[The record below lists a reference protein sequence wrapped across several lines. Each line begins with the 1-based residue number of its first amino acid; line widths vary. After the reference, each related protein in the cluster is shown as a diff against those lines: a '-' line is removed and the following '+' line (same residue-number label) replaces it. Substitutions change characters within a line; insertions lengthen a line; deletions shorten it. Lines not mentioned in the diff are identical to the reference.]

1 MKINLK
7 KIKKTLLWISLIYTG
22 LYVIFFSFV
31 WGLGFSL
38 TYNQLNNL
46 LTLGMFVIPIIPIL
60 WFQFIKLKWLRIL
73 TSVLYGVALIPVA
86 LVSFLAFFFTL
97 YDVLEWKNNGFRPV
111 FERQIEK
118 GKWLIV
124 FRTPDEGALGGD
136 HIRPALVDKIIPG
149 VQKRK
154 WLNETEIK
162 FDLKADSN
170 YIEINNQ
177 KYKIPKDTILR
188 QYGKIR

>member
-1 MKINLK
+1 MEINLK
-7 KIKKTLLWISLIYTG
+7 KFNKILLWISIIYTG
-22 LYVIFFSFV
+22 FYIIYFSFV

-46 LTLGMFVIPIIPIL
+46 LTLGMFVIPTIPIL
-60 WFQFIKLKWLRIL
+60 WFQFIKLIWLRIL
-73 TSVLYGVALIPVA
+73 TSVLYVLVLIPVA

-97 YDVLEWKNNGFRPV
+97 YDVLEWKDNGFRPV
-111 FERQIEK
+111 YEK
-118 GKWLIV
+118 QLEKRNWLIV
-124 FRTPDEGALGGD
+124 FRTPDQGALGGD

-154 WLNETEIK
+154 WLNETDIK
-162 FDLKADSN
+162 VDINNDSN

-177 KYKIPKDTILR
+177 KYRVPKDTILR
-188 QYGKIR
+188 QFSKIK